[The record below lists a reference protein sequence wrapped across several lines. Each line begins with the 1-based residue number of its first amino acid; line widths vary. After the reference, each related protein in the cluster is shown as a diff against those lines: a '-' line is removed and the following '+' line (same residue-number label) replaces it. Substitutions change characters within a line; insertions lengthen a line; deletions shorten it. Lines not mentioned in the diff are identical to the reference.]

1 MLVDD
6 EAEVRESI
14 LLQIPWEDLGFE
26 VVADAEN
33 GEDAL
38 EKMAIYEPDVI
49 ITDIQMPFMTG
60 LEFIEPANKKSRLN

>member
-14 LLQIPWEDLGFE
+14 LLHIPWEELGFE
-26 VVADAEN
+26 AVAEK

-38 EKMAIYEPDVI
+38 E
-49 ITDIQMPFMTG
+49 
-60 LEFIEPANKKSRLN
+60 N